1 MNAQIISSTVRQ
13 RANLIRAG
21 RRLAGSAIDKLRRAA
36 DSTFDVKYGTD
47 TAHWVQLKELSLS
60 SKNVAHGQFY
70 EPTPIRVFNRAMT
83 SLKIAHGEFTFI
95 DFGSGKGRNLLL
107 ASHYPFRE
115 IIGVEF
121 SQELHQI
128 AENNIAIYNGR
139 GQKCSRIR
147 SLCVD
152 AVDYALPST
161 NLIAFFFN
169 PFNEVVF
176 AEVLSNMRAFG
187 KGVNKL
193 CIIYCEAR
201 CSSLLENSGLLPYQK
216 RLTLPYIFTRR
227 PGWINSLNVYSNFPL
242 V

>member
-1 MNAQIISSTVRQ
+1 MNALIISSTVRQ
-13 RANLIRAG
+13 GTKFIRAG

-47 TAHWVQLKELSLS
+47 TARWIQLNELSIS

-70 EPTPIRVFNRAMT
+70 EPTPIKLFSHAMI
-83 SLKIAHGEFTFI
+83 SLKIDHGEFTFI
-95 DFGSGKGRNLLL
+95 DFGSGKARNLLL
-107 ASHYPFRE
+107 ASRYPFRE

-121 SQELHQI
+121 SHELHQI
-128 AENNIAIYNGR
+128 AENNVAIYKDR
-139 GQKCSRIR
+139 RQKCSRIR
-147 SLCVD
+147 SICVD
-152 AVDYALPST
+152 AADYALPAT
-161 NLIAFFFN
+161 NLVAFFFN
-169 PFNEVVF
+169 PFNDVVF
-176 AEVLSNMRAFG
+176 SDVLNNIREFG
-187 KGVNKL
+187 KGAHKL

-227 PGWINSLNVYSNFPL
+227 RGWINSLNVYSNFPL